1 MNGKILI
8 ILPTKDRLDDFT
20 IFAESW
26 KRTTEGHSDIVV
38 GIDEGD
44 TTYDIVKDKYPF
56 TFETTTHTTPLAI
69 LNELAVKYCNEYS
82 YICFMEDDCNFNT
95 DGWENIFIHKLEELG
110 DNGIVWGNDLING
123 ASLVGLPF
131 MNSKIIQRLGYMTP
145 PELKYLWADHFWIR
159 LGRVL
164 NSLHYFPDVIVE
176 HRHYSTGKREKDD
189 VSLRIDN
196 GGAKEPSIFTN
207 YINTRFAE
215 DVEKLKC

>member
-1 MNGKILI
+1 MNGRILI
-8 ILPTKDRLDDFT
+8 ILPTKERLDDFI

-26 KRTTEGHSDIVV
+26 KLTTEGYSDVVV

-44 TTYDIVKDKYPF
+44 PTYNSVKDSYPF
-56 TFETTTHTTPLAI
+56 IFETTKQTTPLDI

-95 DGWENIFIHKLEELG
+95 DGWESIFISKLKELG

-131 MNSKIIQRLGYMTP
+131 MNSKIIQRLGYMSP
-145 PELKYLWADHFWIR
+145 PELKYLWPDHFWVR
-159 LGRVL
+159 LGRAL
-164 NSLHYFPDVIVE
+164 NSLYYFSDVIVE

-189 VSLRIDN
+189 VSSCIDN
-196 GGAKEPSIFTN
+196 GGAKEQSIFAN

-215 DVEKLKC
+215 DVAKLK